1 MIVQDKN
8 RHRQPAELDACRIA
22 SERIQAELETCDF
35 NLKTLNDISK
45 DIYGSVQTDTI
56 LKNFLLMCMGNFGI
70 LSGFILL
77 LDIDKEGTD
86 HFAVVGFPEEDV
98 GVLRTS
104 SRHCIVA
111 TYPAEQGTESL
122 SLDCAF
128 LSPFGIEQIFPFHV
142 EPSFHGVIGLGSRLM
157 ADTYSAK
164 ERELL
169 ETLVNSLV
177 VALKNAKSFESI
189 LNLNKDLEDKNIAM
203 EVALNNLR
211 EEMRKVE
218 ILESVKENLSK
229 FVPHAVSNAIE
240 RSPTGRMPES
250 RNHELSVLFLD
261 IEGFTKLT
269 EKLGGREVNTIIEK
283 HFSVFMDAIHANNGD
298 VNETAGDG
306 LMVLFM
312 DKDQTSNALD
322 AVHTA
327 MTIQEETARIGKDIF
342 SLSKPLKINIGINS
356 GSALV
361 GAVKFDSITGS
372 RWTYTAR
379 GSLVNV
385 AARIGA
391 LATGGQIL
399 LTRSTADRI
408 AHEIHLK
415 NLGKFDL
422 KNVKEPTE
430 VFQLN
435 HVF

>member
-1 MIVQDKN
+1 M
-8 RHRQPAELDACRIA
+8 
-22 SERIQAELETCDF
+22 QAELQACDF

-45 DIYGSVQTDTI
+45 DIYGSVEI
-56 LKNFLLMCMGNFGI
+56 APLLKNFLLMCMGNFGI

-77 LDIDKEGTD
+77 LDVDRENAS
-86 HFAVVGFPEEDV
+86 HFVAKGFSGEDV
-98 GVLRTS
+98 DHLREKC
-104 SRHCIVA
+104 RRCIVSTVPVA
-111 TYPAEQGTESL
+111 LGAESL
-122 SLDCAF
+122 SLDCSP
-128 LSPFGIEQIFPFHV
+128 LSPFGIEQVFPFHV
-142 EPSFHGVIGLGSRLM
+142 EPGFQGIIGLGSRLV
-157 ADTYSAK
+157 ADTYTTK

-189 LNLNKDLEDKNIAM
+189 FILNKDLEEKNS
-203 EVALNNLR
+203 ALETALKRLR
-211 EEMRKVE
+211 AEMKKVE

-240 RSPTGRMPES
+240 RSPTGQMPVS
-250 RNHELSVLFLD
+250 QNHDLSVLFLD
-261 IEGFTKLT
+261 IEGYTKLT

-283 HFSVFMDAIHANNGD
+283 HFSVFMDAIHAHNGD

-306 LMVLFM
+306 LMVLFL
-312 DKDQTSNALD
+312 DKDQTANAMD
-322 AVHTA
+322 AVNTA
-327 MTIQEETARIGKDIF
+327 VTIQKETARIGKDIF
-342 SLSKPLKINIGINS
+342 SLYKPLKINIGINS

-391 LATGGQIL
+391 LATNGQTL
-399 LTRSTADRI
+399 LSRTTADRVVN
-408 AHEIHLK
+408 HIHLK

-422 KNVKEPTE
+422 KNVKEATE
-430 VFQLN
+430 VFQLSLN
-435 HVF
+435 SK